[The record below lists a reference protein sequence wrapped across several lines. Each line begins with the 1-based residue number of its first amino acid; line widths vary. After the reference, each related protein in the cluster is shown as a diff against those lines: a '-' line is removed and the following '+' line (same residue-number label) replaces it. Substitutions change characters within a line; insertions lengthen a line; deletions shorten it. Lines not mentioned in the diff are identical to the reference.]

1 MTLLGLRCPPCNDE
15 RMFLYPE
22 VGIEALTSRERG
34 APLRLGL
41 KRNTFVA
48 LFLRNK
54 GQGKGS
60 ELDVVEKD
68 SPSTRLGWRFAV
80 GVVLIVGGYIAWT
93 LIPVAVATDLP
104 TGVKSALTA
113 LLGATPFLTKV
124 AAVALMGRPAYD
136 LFKRSVLK
144 SLRLR
149 AIS

>member
-1 MTLLGLRCPPCNDE
+1 
-15 RMFLYPE
+15 MFLYPE
-22 VGIEALTSRERG
+22 VGIEGR
-34 APLRLGL
+34 PLRLGL

-54 GQGKGS
+54 GPREKGS

>member
-1 MTLLGLRCPPCNDE
+1 ME
-15 RMFLYPE
+15 
-22 VGIEALTSRERG
+22 
-34 APLRLGL
+34 
-41 KRNTFVA
+41 
-48 LFLRNK
+48 K
-54 GQGKGS
+54 GN

-68 SPSTRLGWRFAV
+68 SPSAGLGWRFAV

-144 SLRLR
+144 SLHLR
-149 AIS
+149 ASS